1 MKKNRLKKITG
12 VTAMLLV
19 ATLSFGQE
27 ICDNG
32 IDDDGDG
39 LIDLN
44 DVTECFCDTVSLQP
58 SSLIPNP
65 SFEDTLC
72 CPQGFSQVNCA
83 NGWIQASTATSDY
96 YNLCGWSSSGFYPA
110 AQTPLP
116 NGGNGFVGIIVQNN
130 WSEYIGSC
138 LPTAMSAGIS
148 YTINFYTA
156 YSQGDSVRT
165 FAIYGSQDCAELPW
179 PDVNCPT
186 DYSSNWV
193 LLDSVEVTYNTT
205 DGAWQLETMTFTP
218 TTDIQAITIGATCL
232 DAANTP
238 SYYYLDE
245 LTINSTVNFNSSIPV
260 QGDFCTEDAIMYPP
274 NIAGAA
280 SVQWYKE
287 GIALVGQTQ
296 DSLNPETY
304 GLGLYT
310 VVVTD
315 SAGNCYTISREVY
328 DPFITVGNFSTI
340 PPCFGLN
347 NGTIDLQNIVG
358 PDSLHIVALLDAN
371 GNIIEVDSVLNNG
384 STAFSDLPTG
394 PYSILINGIK
404 ACLYDTSFTLD
415 GDAINLNVNIGDL
428 LCYDVP
434 TGSIGVTS
442 SNSILDS
449 IIIRNA
455 NGVMVNA
462 IGTNVANNL
471 PAGQYTI
478 DVTNDNGCVAQLIA
492 VVDQPNEMNIIFNL
506 THNLCHGDALGK
518 AKVDTVYNYGGNY
531 NAINYI
537 WTPNP
542 NGTNGP
548 GQTTNTGLV
557 AGEYVLEVVDD
568 NGCQYSQIY
577 FINEPNPLAGILT
590 VESPSYCR
598 TAGYQSGNGLVSVIT
613 SPDSAGVGNNT
624 YQWLNTT
631 NGDVSNNSTFVTRT
645 PGWMVMTIK
654 DGNDC
659 AFVDSIYV
667 DSLNPQADFLVI
679 SDDFTGPAPF
689 EGTGPIK
696 VKFDNLSTNF
706 YQANNPNSD
715 TIFEWTLYNN
725 DPITNNW
732 FISTDYDENIDT
744 IYDGEIVYQVCL
756 VAKNFNDCR
765 DTLCKDIIVH
775 ADPFLATPNVFT
787 PGSAPNNTFFFPSA
801 GIKTFNCSVVNR
813 YGVEVF
819 KFTSIDMEWDGNH
832 FKNGNPCSE
841 GTYFYVY
848 GAEATNGDTYSGNGT
863 INLIRNK

>member
-1 MKKNRLKKITG
+1 MKHVVLMII
-12 VTAMLLV
+12 LV
-19 ATLSFGQE
+19 LTFQGFSQE

-44 DVTECFCDTVSLQP
+44 DFIECSCDTLSSQP
-58 SSLIPNP
+58 TSLIPNP
-65 SFEDTLC
+65 SFEDTAC
-72 CPQGFSQVNCA
+72 CPSGPSQVNCA
-83 NGWIQASTATSDY
+83 QGWIQASTATSDY
-96 YNLCGWSSSGFYPA
+96 FNTCNADSTGFYNA
-110 AQTPLP
+110 AVDPCP
-116 NGGNGFVGIIVQNN
+116 GGGTGYVGIIPNPPN

-138 LPTAMSAGIS
+138 LPVGLTANVE
-148 YTINFYTA
+148 YTLSFYT
-156 YSQGDSVRT
+156 T
-165 FAIYGSQDCAELPW
+165 NNFTLNFTKTLAIYGSQNCNELPW
-179 PDVNCPT
+179 AGTSCPT
-186 DYSSNWV
+186 DFSSNWV
-193 LLDSVEVTYNTT
+193 LLDSIEVQYNNLN
-205 DGAWQLETMTFTP
+205 GSWQQEFMTFTP
-218 TTDIQAITIGATCL
+218 TTNIQAIAIGTSCAS
-232 DAANTP
+232 NISTP
-238 SYYYLDE
+238 YLFLDE
-245 LTINSTVNFNSSIPV
+245 LTLSASINFTGAIPITGNLCTQDVILNTPTLSFN
-260 QGDFCTEDAIMYPP
+260 T
-274 NIAGAA
+274 

-287 GIALVGQTQ
+287 GIALIGETQ
-296 DSLNPETY
+296 NTLNPYTYGNGTYTMVLTDSL
-304 GLGLYT
+304 
-310 VVVTD
+310 
-315 SAGNCYTISREVY
+315 GNCYSAETDIY
-328 DPFITVGNFSTI
+328 DPFIQIGTINSI
-340 PPCFGLN
+340 PPCFGAN
-347 NGTIDLQNIVG
+347 NGMIDLQNISG
-358 PDSLHIVALLDAN
+358 PDSVHYVTLIDNL
-371 GNIIEVDSVLNNG
+371 GNTISSDTIINNG
-384 STAFSDLPTG
+384 SITFDSLMSG
-394 PYSILINGIK
+394 SYSVLINGLL
-404 ACLYDTSFTLD
+404 ACAYDSTFILN
-415 GDAINLNVNIGDL
+415 GDAINVNVNIGDL

-744 IYDGEIVYQVCL
+744 VYDGEIVYQVCL